1 MTRSTVGLILIS
13 CFVIV
18 LSDLAY
24 DINICPIPNCV
35 QKIDAKEFY
44 IYNATKITSL
54 TPIRSRVPQ
63 AEVIRIRKCNLM
75 TLNKEELNFKNLN
88 VLHIINNRLSILKE
102 NTLSYLTK
110 LQEIDLSYN
119 QVHSVNEKFF
129 SGVTDLKLINLKN
142 NSIGELPRNL
152 FANLTKLQHVDL
164 SCNELLVIEE
174 GIFENNRDLIYLNLI
189 NNQIKRF
196 TLSLPALHFLNL
208 SNNQL
213 QDLQVKNV
221 NYLSVNHCF
230 LKFLTILGSCHVLE
244 ASSNELVHIEIK
256 DKKSLISIHASE
268 NVIQN
273 FSDFLAMDSLQS
285 LDLSKNSLNHE
296 HFEGHGLRS
305 LKILDL
311 QGFFIDSVDIREKF
325 SSYDSLETLVVS
337 SSLAQLSVSTTF
349 PSLTNLRTLTVY
361 GENIRSVPK
370 TDDFKLIFPN
380 LERFILK
387 NHKLN
392 YNQKVILKNQL
403 IEFDIEFIDLHDE
416 EQQNLQYNGI
426 FDQIDNLTELT
437 ETSNNSNKY
446 LLVTILLVLL
456 LILLIN
462 ALTFFNFNINSCTRG
477 RSTNIDHS
485 FRDSTVSF
493 LYNDESRI

>member
-1 MTRSTVGLILIS
+1 MSRYLFGSILIS

-24 DINICPIPNCV
+24 DISICPIANCI
-35 QKIDAKEFY
+35 QKIGAKEFY
-44 IYNATKITSL
+44 IYNATKMTSL
-54 TPIRSRVPQ
+54 TPIRSKVPQ
-63 AEVIRIRKCNLM
+63 AKQITVRKCNLM
-75 TLNKEELNFKNLN
+75 SLNKEELNFRDLN

-102 NTLSYLTK
+102 NTLSYLTS
-110 LQEIDLSYN
+110 LQEINLSYN
-119 QVHSVNEKFF
+119 QVHSVSGKFF
-129 SGVTDLKLINLKN
+129 SGVTDLKLINFKN

-152 FANLTKLQHVDL
+152 FTNLTKLQHVDL
-164 SCNELLVIEE
+164 SCNELIVIEE
-174 GIFENNRDLIYLNLI
+174 GVFENNRDLVYLNLI
-189 NNQIKRF
+189 NNKIKRF
-196 TLSLPALHFLNL
+196 ALSLPALHFLNL

-213 QDLQVKNV
+213 QDLQVKSV
-221 NYLSVNHCF
+221 NYLSVNHCS
-230 LKFLTILGSCHVLE
+230 LKLLKILGSCHVLE
-244 ASSNELVHIEIK
+244 ASSNELAKIEIQ
-256 DKKSLISIHASE
+256 DKKSIISILASK

-273 FSDFLAMDSLQS
+273 FSDFFAMDSLQS

-296 HFEGHGLRS
+296 HFEGNGLRS
-305 LKILDL
+305 LKRLNL
-311 QGFFIDSVDIREKF
+311 QSFFIDSVDIREKF
-325 SSYDSLETLVVS
+325 SEYDSLETLIVS
-337 SSLAQLSVSTTF
+337 SSLAELSVSTIF

-361 GENIRSVPK
+361 GENIRSVSK
-370 TDDFKLIFPN
+370 ADDFKSIFPN

-392 YNQKVILKNQL
+392 YNQKVILKKQL
-403 IEFDIEFIDLHDE
+403 IKFDIEFVDLYDE
-416 EQQNLQYNGI
+416 EQQNLHNNGI

-456 LILLIN
+456 LILLMN
-462 ALTFFNFNINSCTRG
+462 ALTVLNLNINSCTRG